1 MIARNISFKERTIF
15 GRTLFY
21 DIVHLHYSYKRTKK
35 LRVREML
42 IPTFLFLY
50 NKPIKLKDSKMK
62 KVRAKAL
69 YIARYLKAFALYL
82 CFTLRPAIFNSAT
95 RRWPLV
101 QGVWGLL
108 EKLEFLIF
116 ILFSKSSA
124 WFRLVPSI
132 SGFPPAKVQWLL
144 ILALQKGPLT
154 EGGEL

>member
-1 MIARNISFKERTIF
+1 MIAWNISFKERTIF

-42 IPTFLFLY
+42 KPTFLFLY
-50 NKPIKLKDSKMK
+50 NKPVKLKDSKMK

-108 EKLEFLIF
+108 EKLEFLVF

-124 WFRLVPSI
+124 RFRLIFSI
-132 SGFPPAKVQWLL
+132 FGFPPAEVRWQL

-154 EGGEL
+154 KDGEL